1 MDEGRRHMWR
11 THLSVARANA
21 GTRAAAV
28 QAAARAA
35 ARAFWCQ
42 LDDFVACLPRA
53 QREWRQTEDV
63 TADSPFIAV
72 ESIMPT
78 RYKLVWPAHAAVGPQ
93 REFDQPPA

>member
-1 MDEGRRHMWR
+1 MGSPAY
-11 THLSVARANA
+11 LSLCPPAA
-21 GTRAAAV
+21 GGGAAA
-28 QAAARAA
+28 AAAAAGAA